1 MLLLKLCKA
10 IDIFLKFGKF
20 NKYFALLLLRGHM
33 LQFTKKPF
41 YHMTSRLWNDIMP
54 CIKIDKP
61 LVVYRFSGNVIKCR
75 P

>member
-33 LQFTKKPF
+33 LQFTKKTILS
-41 YHMTSRLWNDIMP
+41 HDVA
-54 CIKIDKP
+54 
-61 LVVYRFSGNVIKCR
+61 VVE
-75 P
+75 